1 MKAKNTMLIYSKTSK
16 TNEYS
21 QLPFYLRLSE
31 NAERLEFTT
40 KNSMIS
46 QKDSL
51 KIKNES

>member
-40 KNSMIS
+40 KKFNDKSKRQLKN
-46 QKDSL
+46 QK
-51 KIKNES
+51 